1 MSNAQQAGEYQGQAQ
16 AKTEQLAESAK
27 NTAHSMVDKAENAT
41 QSAHQSAQQHRD
53 DQQNPGFLQQTGE
66 QVIHMA
72 QGAVDGVKNTLG
84 IGSDKK

>member
-1 MSNAQQAGEYQGQAQ
+1 MSNAQQAGECHGQAQ
-16 AKTEQLAESAK
+16 AKTEQLAQSAK
-27 NTAHSMVDKAENAT
+27 NTAHSLADKADNAT
-41 QSAHQSAQQHRD
+41 HSAQQSVQENK
-53 DQQNPGFLQQTGE
+53 DQLNPGFLQQTGE

>member
-1 MSNAQQAGEYQGQAQ
+1 MSSAQQAGEYHGQDQ
-16 AKTEQLAESAK
+16 AKTEQLTDSAK
-27 NTAHSMVDKAENAT
+27 NTAHSMADQAENAT
-41 QSAHQSAQQHRD
+41 QRANQSVQQTK
-53 DQQNPGFLQQTGE
+53 DQNNPGFLQQTGE

>member
-1 MSNAQQAGEYQGQAQ
+1 MTQMKQ
-16 AKTEQLAESAK
+16 AKTEQIAESAK
-27 NTAHSMVDKAENAT
+27 STVHSMVEKVENAT
-41 QSAHQSAQQHRD
+41 QNAHQSAQLNKEQN
-53 DQQNPGFLQQTGE
+53 NPGFLQQTGE